1 MSLLAITREVS
12 PSITNCEVSFQA
24 RDPIDVAKA
33 IAQHQAYEECLAEAS
48 LEVVSLPAEPD
59 LPDSVFVE
67 DAAVVFDEIAVVPN
81 MGAVSRRPEAQILAK
96 TLKHYR
102 RLTFLAEPATLDG
115 GDVLRAGR
123 RIFVG
128 LSQRTNRAGFE
139 QLRDWLTAYDYDVR
153 PVEVKACLHLKSA
166 CSYLGNNTMLANRD
180 WVEPGAL
187 SGFHL
192 LDVPES
198 EPAGANVLLINDLLI
213 MPASFPR
220 TRALLE
226 ERGYRVRAVDVS
238 ELQKA
243 EAGVTCCSLIFDH
256 MEDHAPQPRSS

>member
-12 PSITNCEVSFQA
+12 PSITNCEVLFQA
-24 RDPIDVAKA
+24 RDPIDVGRA
-33 IAQHQAYEECLAEAS
+33 IAQHQTYEECLAKAA
-48 LEVVSLPAEPD
+48 LEVVSLPAEPH

-81 MGAVSRRPEAQILAK
+81 MGAISRRPEAQILAK
-96 TLKHYR
+96 TLKRYR
-102 RLTFLAEPATLDG
+102 PLKFLAEPATLDG

-128 LSQRTNRAGFE
+128 LSQRTNQAGFE
-139 QLRDWLTAYDYDVR
+139 QLRHLLRVYDYDVR
-153 PVEVKACLHLKSA
+153 PVEVKTCLHLKSA
-166 CSYLGNNTMLANRD
+166 CSYLGNNTILANRD
-180 WVEPGAL
+180 WVDPAPL
-187 SGFHL
+187 SGFQFFDL
-192 LDVPES
+192 PKS

-226 ERGYRVRAVDVS
+226 EKGYRVQAVDVS

-243 EAGVTCCSLIFDH
+243 EAGVTCCSLIF
-256 MEDHAPQPRSS
+256 EEKFLEGR